1 MRLRFVANLLL
12 AIFVLSA
19 THLLA
24 ETLSGVVRD
33 PSGAGLDQAVV
44 VVQQWG
50 TDSRHHP
57 RPDSP
62 VSVQPDLQG
71 RYSITLTPGVYDV
84 LVSCP
89 FCSPQVKQV
98 KLKPG
103 KDLQFNPELKFSRFW
118 KGVE

>member
-1 MRLRFVANLLL
+1 MRLGFMTNLLL
-12 AIFVLSA
+12 AVFALSA

-33 PSGAGLDQAVV
+33 PAGAGLDQAVV
-44 VVQQWG
+44 VVQRWAS
-50 TDSRHHP
+50 DSLHHP

-98 KLKPG
+98 KLKSG
-103 KDLQFNPELKFSRFW
+103 KDVQFNPELKFSRFV
-118 KGVE
+118 KMVE